1 MPSSRSLPF
10 QHLRGAAALAVL
22 LYHASHY
29 LAELRGD
36 GSFLAIFG
44 GFFGAYGVA
53 LFFALSGYLMARV
66 LERDDPARFLL
77 KRIVRIYPLMLL
89 VIALFALLFL
99 AIGRARGVN
108 LLALTLV
115 PSGPRGYFLT
125 VEWTLVLEVTYYVAL
140 AALGLIGAGRFRTP
154 LVALWAVAILAAFAL
169 GPGRTEQL
177 LPTIGQIPLGI
188 VNLPFALGFLAAELQ
203 RRYRTHS
210 LAWIGVPLALACAW
224 APGLPEMRLLAGFSA
239 AFVVAGLALRPAGET
254 PGWIGRT
261 GERLGDAS
269 YALYLCHVPTILLL
283 AALLPA
289 WLPGGLVWTIWMAAA
304 IGLALLLAP
313 LDLALHARLRA
324 AVEAMDARMAKGLA
338 LVLLAGFVTIAA
350 DAEIDRAQSEA
361 ERAQAVR
368 TLAGPAQPIT
378 GNIRAT
384 VDQAARAPDG
394 RWVLRGYVI
403 DLDRPDIPA
412 QVAFRLNGRLITWAE
427 RPRLRPDIA
436 AALGRPDIAKR
447 RFGFAIALPEAVD
460 CRNGQPELVAAFAD
474 GRAVSLPRESLDA
487 VCPR

>member
-1 MPSSRSLPF
+1 M
-10 QHLRGAAALAVL
+10 L
-22 LYHASHY
+22 LYHSSHY
-29 LAELRGD
+29 LAELKGD
-36 GSFLAIFG
+36 GRLLAIFG

-154 LVALWAVAILAAFAL
+154 LVALWTVAILGAFAL

-188 VNLPFALGFLAAELQ
+188 VNLPFALGFLAAALQ
-203 RRYRTHS
+203 RRYRPTS
-210 LAWIGVPLALACAW
+210 FIWIGVLLAPACAL

-239 AFVVAGLALRPAGET
+239 AFVVTGIALWSSAQA
-254 PGWIGRT
+254 PGWISRA

-289 WLPGGLVWTIWMAAA
+289 GLPGALVWTIWMAAA

-324 AVEAMDARMAKGLA
+324 AVEAMDARPAKGLA
-338 LVLLAGFVTIAA
+338 IVLLAGFATIAA
-350 DAEIDRAQSEA
+350 DAEIDRARSEA
-361 ERAQAVR
+361 ERAKAVR

-378 GNIRAT
+378 GAMRAT
-384 VDQAARAPDG
+384 VDQATRAPDG
-394 RWVLRGYVI
+394 RWILRGYAI
-403 DLDRPDIPA
+403 DLDRPEIAA
-412 QVAFRLNGRLITWAE
+412 QVAFRQNGRLVTWAE

-436 AALGRPDIAKR
+436 AALGRPDIGKR
-447 RFGFAIALPEAVD
+447 RFGFAIALPEALD